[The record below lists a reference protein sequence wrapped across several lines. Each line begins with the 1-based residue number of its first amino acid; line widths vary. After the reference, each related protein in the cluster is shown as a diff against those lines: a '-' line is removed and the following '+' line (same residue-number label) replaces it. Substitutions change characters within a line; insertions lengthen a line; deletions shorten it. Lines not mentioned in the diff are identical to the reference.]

1 VLLYSLRLGLLVLC
15 GLGFCFGFGC
25 GGGFGLFSFGF
36 GVVFF
41 FPVVGSL
48 SQSVLRYLG
57 QVVQAYIV
65 RVLLI
70 VEFSSSGGDWTGV
83 YRLI

>member
-15 GLGFCFGFGC
+15 GLGVCFGFGC
-25 GGGFGLFSFGF
+25 RGCLCLFSLSLGI
-36 GVVFF
+36 VLF

-48 SQSVLRYLG
+48 YQSVLRYLG
-57 QVVQAYIV
+57 QVIEAYIV

-70 VEFSSSGGDWTGV
+70 VKFSSSGGDWTGV
-83 YRLI
+83 Y